1 MLENGKVIA
10 VSSDTVTVQVTRREE
25 CSKCGMCGMKK
36 NSSNIDFIAKKEEF
50 NELKNGDIVQ
60 IEIEKDFKFTG
71 YILVFLVPLILIGL
85 GLAIG
90 YILKSELY
98 SILLSILLV
107 VVWLPILKLIDKK
120 MSLIS
125 GATCTVKSVIS
136 TAIQGDED
144 DGNCN

>member
-10 VSSDTVTVQVTRREE
+10 VSGEMVTVQVTRREE

-36 NSSNIDFIAKKEEF
+36 NSSKIDFIAKKEEF
-50 NELKNGDIVQ
+50 TELKNGDIVQ
-60 IEIEKDFKFTG
+60 IEIVKDFKFIG
-71 YILVFLVPLILIGL
+71 YLLVFLVPLILIGL
-85 GLAIG
+85 GLTVG

-98 SILLSILLV
+98 SIILSILLV
-107 VVWLPILKLIDKK
+107 VIWLPILKLIDKK

-125 GATCTVKSVIS
+125 GATCTVKQVIS
-136 TAIQGDED
+136 TATQGEEN